1 MKIMRIVF
9 KKGRIIEYAKA
20 AKFFSGSEDREVD
33 CYPTIIPNW
42 DHSPR
47 SGRMGHILVHSTPE
61 KFKKHVLQSF
71 SNVVHKPMDKRLV
84 FLKSWNEW
92 AEGNY
97 IEPDLK
103 FGLSYLKALKEA
115 IEEIN
120 SK

>member
-1 MKIMRIVF
+1 MF
-9 KKGRIIEYAKA
+9 KTGRIIEYEKA
-20 AKFFSGSEDREVD
+20 ARYFTGVEDKLEY

-47 SGRMGHILVHSTPE
+47 SGRGGHILINSTPHVFEDHIRSTFHNIQE
-61 KFKKHVLQSF
+61 KEFEHQI
-71 SNVVHKPMDKRLV
+71 V

-103 FGLSYLKALKEA
+103 FGKGYLKMLFKVLNED
-115 IEEIN
+115 
-120 SK
+120 